1 MVLAKNDAKQRLR
14 NCNIEV
20 NDLSQE
26 LRSVLSDAYFE
37 TIERITNISKEKEY
51 VKKRNHLLEKYQN
64 LTKGNKIQKI
74 RRKKSLLKPAVLNL
88 TNQEIPQN
96 YLELLNLGPKFVPS
110 NTKLPFMDIVNAT
123 EICALSLEKEN
134 QIENAESLRQKIS
147 NVISKIIHFK
157 IRNNLTFEQRIALK
171 KLSQS
176 TENKVYSYGKCT
188 GFFNL

>member
-14 NCNIEV
+14 NYNIEV

-26 LRSVLSDAYFE
+26 LRSLLSDAYFK
-37 TIERITNISKEKEY
+37 TIERITNISKGKEY

-74 RRKKSLLKPAVLNL
+74 RRKKSLLKPDVLNL

-123 EICALSLEKEN
+123 EICALTLEKEN

-147 NVISKIIHFK
+147 NVISRIIHFK
-157 IRNNLTFEQRIALK
+157 IRNNLTFKQRIALK
-171 KLSQS
+171 ELS
-176 TENKVYSYGKCT
+176 
-188 GFFNL
+188 